1 MKRVLFPSLLL
12 ASSIFVTSFADAQ
25 SQGMGGMDMKGDM
38 KGMDMNT
45 DKKAAKGTVHKATGV
60 VTKVDAAKNKVT
72 IRHEPVQ
79 SMKWPAMNMAFTV
92 KDKATLDKLPK
103 DGKVEFEFVQEGK
116 DYVITSVK

>member
-1 MKRVLFPSLLL
+1 MKRVLTPSLLL
-12 ASSIFVTSFADAQ
+12 ASFILVTPFAHAQ
-25 SQGMGGMDMKGDM
+25 SQGMGGMDMK
-38 KGMDMNT
+38 T

-79 SMKWPAMNMAFTV
+79 SMKWPSMNMAFTV
-92 KDKATLDKLPK
+92 KDKATFDKLPK

>member
-1 MKRVLFPSLLL
+1 MKRTIAL
-12 ASSIFVTSFADAQ
+12 AVMLAAAPFALAQ
-25 SQGMGGMDMKGDM
+25 SDGM
-38 KGMDMNT
+38 KGMDMKM

-92 KDKATLDKLPK
+92 KDKAMLDKLPK
-103 DGKVEFEFVQEGK
+103 DRKVEFEFVQEGK
-116 DYVITSVK
+116 DYVVTSVK

>member
-1 MKRVLFPSLLL
+1 MKRALTPSLLVALSISVMPL
-12 ASSIFVTSFADAQ
+12 AHAQ

-38 KGMDMNT
+38 KGMDMKT
-45 DKKAAKGTVHKATGV
+45 DKKGAKGTVHKATGV

-72 IRHEPVQ
+72 IKHEPVQ

-103 DGKVEFEFVQEGK
+103 DKKVEFEFVQEGK